1 MIYRSNL
8 TAPDLSPNFKLL
20 VKPRP
25 WSLGHSIPSDPDY
38 EPECCFMSHD
48 EAAIL
53 YHCAQATRRNVP
65 SGALY
70 DSKCWLDI
78 GTRFGW
84 TAATIA
90 SSANN
95 VTLVDQELSMIYAQ
109 DRMERNLRADECW
122 DWVTEVIGKPA
133 TVALAQL
140 NANAKQFD
148 GFCIDANHDD
158 PEPLNDAKGCLKIA
172 APDCCMVFH
181 DFRGR
186 PIRDAVRFL
195 MAEGFKARVYWT
207 PAMMAVCWRGN
218 FKPPVHHRDP
228 AVDWNMVRIAAE
240 IDRDFDLSRTE

>member
-1 MIYRSNL
+1 MIYKSNL
-8 TAPDLSPNFKLL
+8 TCPDLSSHFKLL

-53 YHCAQATRRNVP
+53 YHCATQMRGPWVDVG
-65 SGALY
+65 S
-70 DSKCWLDI
+70 
-78 GTRFGW
+78 RFGW
-84 TAATIA
+84 TAKHINWITNSPVECVDTGYGSQALRNRFLENMGGSWAPFTFA
-90 SSANN
+90 GT
-95 VTLVDQELSMIYAQ
+95 VLQLVDTSPA
-109 DRMERNLRADECW
+109 RRAM
-122 DWVTEVIGKPA
+122 
-133 TVALAQL
+133 
-140 NANAKQFD
+140 

-158 PEPLNDAKGCLKIA
+158 PEPLNDARACLKIA

-195 MAEGFKARVYWT
+195 MAEGFHARVYWT

-218 FKPPVHHRDP
+218 FTPPLHHRDP
-228 AVDWNMVRIAAE
+228 RVDWNMVRIASE
-240 IDRDFDLSRTE
+240 IDKDFDLGSTS